1 MSSESTPTAQVPP
14 AGVTASFWDDVAL
27 GAPRVWLITCIAAL
41 VGSILALAGDY
52 TDISPGLRPVGL
64 AVRFASIT
72 YFAVGIWLARRRTAF
87 VRAHHQALML
97 GVFPAV
103 AIPVT
108 LNGALAHEHGNLYW
122 FGILQLDLAASTFF
136 LIPARLFL
144 AGAWLSTAAYIAIRL
159 GFAGHPPSV
168 EDVNVVIGLAIFAV
182 LASFTHHVILSSRRE
197 NHAQRLDLQEAK
209 ATLEQRVQER
219 TRALEGATQRLTENA
234 AELRSLAG
242 DLLVAREE
250 ERTSV
255 AQDIH
260 DDLGQVL
267 SLIRMDLAWIRN
279 HPAMPADQLAQRH
292 DALLGTTDEALG
304 SVRRIAAALRPPV
317 LDDGG
322 LARAFDWQCR
332 EFSQRTSIATSLDVD
347 LPQAMEDALEPLVT
361 TTLFRVLQESLTNVA
376 RHAKASNIAIKL
388 TGASAGLTLSV
399 CDDGVGLDARRAGDR
414 RPLGILGMRER
425 ALAIGGALEIRKG
438 LAGLGT
444 EVVVTVPVAN
454 RLRSEAPE

>member
-1 MSSESTPTAQVPP
+1 MSSDCNPTDAPTPSNFPD
-14 AGVTASFWDDVAL
+14 SFWDEVAR

-41 VGSILALAGDY
+41 CGSILALAGDY
-52 TDISPGLRPVGL
+52 TDIRPELRPIGL
-64 AVRFASIT
+64 AARGSSIAFFAI
-72 YFAVGIWLARRRTAF
+72 GIGLARRHPAF
-87 VRAHHQALML
+87 VRRHYQALML
-97 GVFPAV
+97 GLFPAV

-108 LNGALAHEHGNLYW
+108 LNGALAAEHGNLYW

-144 AGAWLSTAAYIAIRL
+144 AGAWLSTALYVAVRL
-159 GFAGHPPSV
+159 GFAKRPLNV
-168 EDVNVVIGLAIFAV
+168 EDVNVVIGLGIFAL

-197 NHAQRLDLQEAK
+197 NHAQRRDLQEAK
-209 ATLEQRVQER
+209 ATLEQRVQMR
-219 TRALEGATQRLTENA
+219 TQALENATQRLTENE

-279 HPAMPADQLAQRH
+279 HPAMPSEELAKRH
-292 DALLGTTDEALG
+292 AALLGTADEALG

-332 EFSQRTSIATSLDVD
+332 EFSQRTAIATSLAVE
-347 LPQAMEDALEPLVT
+347 LPPTVAATLDAQVAT
-361 TTLFRVLQESLTNVA
+361 ALFRVLQESLTNVA
-376 RHAKASNIAIKL
+376 RHAEAREVSVHLSWSTDGLKL
-388 TGASAGLTLSV
+388 LV
-399 CDDGVGLDARRAGDR
+399 RDDGIGLDAGHPGGR

-425 ALAIGGALEIRKG
+425 ALAVGGTLAIGKG

-444 EVVVTVPVAN
+444 EVVMTVPPATE
-454 RLRSEAPE
+454 SWETTE